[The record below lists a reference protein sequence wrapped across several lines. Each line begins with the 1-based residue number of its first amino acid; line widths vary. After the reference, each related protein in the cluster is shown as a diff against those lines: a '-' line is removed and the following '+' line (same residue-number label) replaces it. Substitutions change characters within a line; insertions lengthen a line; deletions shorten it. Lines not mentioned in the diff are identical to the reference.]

1 MSDSQSTHTMM
12 SALTTDPSQG
22 AGINDDELM
31 VMEAVEPVPPPLPAL
46 NSVFDCHNIEL

>member
-12 SALTTDPSQG
+12 SALTTDPSQD
-22 AGINDDELM
+22 AGIINDELM
-31 VMEAVEPVPPPLPAL
+31 VMEVVEPVPPPLPAL